1 MSVYPR
7 VIVGSDGSVT
17 AQRAVRRA
25 ATVAA
30 GLGAPLLIATAYLRA
45 RPEDLGPRSQRA
57 GMRDLESSFGFGYIG
72 AQETAQDGAGV
83 AARTVTGLTIETATP
98 HGDPADAL
106 LELAEA
112 TPGCLLVVGS
122 QGLGASG
129 IFLLG
134 NVPHK
139 VIHHAVGDT
148 LIVRTASDR
157 TDGAPESVLI
167 GTDGSRTATRAL
179 DQAVAVAGALK
190 ASITVLSVGRA
201 QWATDVLAEATA
213 RVEAAGVPVTT
224 EHHAGDAAAVLVER
238 AVDHGLLVLG
248 NRGMTGAR
256 RFLLGSVPNK
266 VSHHITADL
275 LIVKTT

>member
-1 MSVYPR
+1 
-7 VIVGSDGSVT
+7 
-17 AQRAVRRA
+17 
-25 ATVAA
+25 
-30 GLGAPLLIATAYLRA
+30 
-45 RPEDLGPRSQRA
+45 
-57 GMRDLESSFGFGYIG
+57 MRDLEGSFGFGYMG

-83 AARTVTGLTIETATP
+83 AARAVKGLALGTATP
-98 HGDPADAL
+98 NGDPADSL

-112 TPGCLLVVGS
+112 TPGSLLVVGG

-148 LIVRTASDR
+148 LIVRTATDR

-179 DQAVAVAGALK
+179 DQGVAIAGALQ
-190 ASITVLSVGRA
+190 ASVTVLSAGREH
-201 QWATDVLAEATA
+201 WALDVLAEAEA

-224 EHHAGDAAAVLVER
+224 EHHDGDAAAVLVER

-266 VSHHITADL
+266 VSHHVTADL